1 MKNLEFNKI
10 AAAVLLAGVLAMAS
24 GTVAKLVFG
33 GYSHHHEEKRGYQ
46 IEGAEVTGGAEAEKK
61 EVDIGTALAA
71 ATVEQ
76 GANVAKKCVACHSF
90 EKGGANKV
98 GPNLWGVL
106 GGKHAHIAGFQYSS
120 AMQATAAEIWT
131 VENTWKF
138 LNNPQGYMK
147 GTKMSFAGL
156 RKPEELA
163 AIIVYMNSM
172 SDKPV
177 SFPAPK
183 KAEEAPEAEAAET
196 APEVKK

>member
-46 IEGAEVTGGAEAEKK
+46 IEGAEVTGGAAEKK
-61 EVDIGTALAA
+61 PVDIGTALAA

-76 GANVAKKCVACHSF
+76 GANIAKKCVACHNF
-90 EKGGANKV
+90 EKGGPNLV

-106 GGKHAHIAGFQYSS
+106 GGKHAHMASFQYSS

-138 LNNPQGYMK
+138 LNNPQAYIK

-163 AIIVYMNSM
+163 AIIVYINSKT
-172 SDKPV
+172 DKPV

-183 KAEEAPEAEAAET
+183 KVEDASAAEATEAEA
-196 APEVKK
+196 KK

>member
-46 IEGAEVTGGAEAEKK
+46 IEGAEVTGGATEQK

-76 GANVAKKCVACHSF
+76 GANVAKKCATCHNF
-90 EKGGANKV
+90 EKGGANMV

-106 GGKHAHIAGFQYSS
+106 GGKHAHMASFQYSS
-120 AMQATAAEIWT
+120 AMQATAGEVWT

-138 LNNPQGYMK
+138 LNNPQAYIK

-163 AIIVYMNSM
+163 AIIVYLNSKT
-172 SDKPV
+172 DKSV

-183 KAEEAPEAEAAET
+183 KVEEAPAAAEEAKATEA
-196 APEVKK
+196 KK